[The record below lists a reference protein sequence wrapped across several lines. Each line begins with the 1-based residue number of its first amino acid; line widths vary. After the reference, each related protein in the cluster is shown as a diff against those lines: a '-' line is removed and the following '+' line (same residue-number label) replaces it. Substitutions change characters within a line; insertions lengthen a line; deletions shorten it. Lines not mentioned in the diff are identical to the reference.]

1 MAFCRVVRF
10 NRQFSLCCNGKDNIT
25 NPDLFFLR
33 LVRNGK
39 PHFYWGFSAKKPPV
53 QPGVG
58 KNTLVNGRENLL
70 C

>member
-1 MAFCRVVRF
+1 MEVKCIADDQERQTDPALTLVPGRV
-10 NRQFSLCCNGKDNIT
+10 QA
-25 NPDLFFLR
+25 LFIGALA
-33 LVRNGK
+33 
-39 PHFYWGFSAKKPPV
+39 PKKPPV